1 MIKKRRKRENVKQ
14 QGQREEDTGR
24 KRTADNETGC
34 LGVKDDNGWEKRG
47 QAVKY

>member
-1 MIKKRRKRENVKQ
+1 MIKKRRKKENVKQ

-24 KRTADNETGC
+24 KTADNETGC
-34 LGVKDDNGWEKRG
+34 LSVKDDNGWEKRG